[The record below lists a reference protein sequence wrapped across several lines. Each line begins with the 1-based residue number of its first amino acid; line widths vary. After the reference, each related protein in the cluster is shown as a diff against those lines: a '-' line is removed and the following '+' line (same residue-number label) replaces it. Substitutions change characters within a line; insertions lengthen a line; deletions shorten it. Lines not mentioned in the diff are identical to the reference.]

1 MSGHIHSLQV
11 LLKKTQGPHQLWVEV
26 VGEAAGDPPHS
37 DLPHWDVVGGA
48 GGRVRE
54 RERDTETH
62 SLGGSIKNYISIHD
76 VYQSKSGA
84 SMSSALLILRI
95 PPSDLR
101 V

>member
-1 MSGHIHSLQV
+1 M
-11 LLKKTQGPHQLWVEV
+11 

-48 GGRVRE
+48 GGESEGE